1 MESSHYTVPIGGP
14 PPPTGAARERRRLHS
29 LNVQKQH
36 TAARTRS
43 TRHPIT
49 MPAIAP
55 PASRF
60 RLRDLEL
67 LALSSEVLETESESS
82 SGSEIVCAA
91 ICSAK
96 INATTKREAALYVF
110 PAMFKVDDVEGGDEK
125 NDRNVWKVSTL

>member
-1 MESSHYTVPIGGP
+1 
-14 PPPTGAARERRRLHS
+14 
-29 LNVQKQH
+29 
-36 TAARTRS
+36 
-43 TRHPIT
+43 
-49 MPAIAP
+49 MPATAP

-67 LALSSEVLETESESS
+67 VALSSEVLETESESS

-110 PAMFKVDDVEGGDEK
+110 PAMLKKLTTSKGVKKTIAMSEK
-125 NDRNVWKVSTL
+125 